1 MLSEG
6 EPRCHP
12 LARWCH
18 YLSKDRG
25 GEGGEGG
32 EGWGLG
38 VGAGGRE
45 RERTDRKQEKRA
57 GEREKRKSRGGV
69 GAMEITTNKAPSA
82 DFPLG
87 HSSSPEKP
95 PSNRTPHSSLS
106 QFPSSTHNFTLHWF
120 ALQCGRQATTCESN
134 YSYRERPRERKG
146 GRDRGAGNH
155 ASRLCLCEER
165 K

>member
-18 YLSKDRG
+18 YLSKDR
-25 GEGGEGG
+25 GGEGG

-106 QFPSSTHNFTLHWF
+106 VSFQHPQLYTALVCTSMRSTSHYLWKQ
-120 ALQCGRQATTCESN
+120 LLIQ
-134 YSYRERPRERKG
+134 RETER
-146 GRDRGAGNH
+146 
-155 ASRLCLCEER
+155 EER
-165 K
+165 WEGQRSRKSCLQAVSMWREKIALA